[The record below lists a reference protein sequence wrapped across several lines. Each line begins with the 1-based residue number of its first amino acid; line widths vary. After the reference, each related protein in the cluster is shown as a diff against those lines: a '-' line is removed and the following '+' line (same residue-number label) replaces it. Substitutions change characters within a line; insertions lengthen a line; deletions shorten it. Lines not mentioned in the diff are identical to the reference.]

1 MDNKLPIMPAYL
13 DRLAGWVEEDAQ
25 ELSDRMR
32 SIAQK
37 IRQPEL
43 ALKVDPLLPL
53 RPMSGKKVSPPP
65 TGLEMLEKKGHER
78 LMVPGTVDLEKFPAL
93 DKLLTSGEGKAE

>member
-1 MDNKLPIMPAYL
+1 
-13 DRLAGWVEEDAQ
+13 
-25 ELSDRMR
+25 
-32 SIAQK
+32 
-37 IRQPEL
+37 
-43 ALKVDPLLPL
+43 
-53 RPMSGKKVSPPP
+53 MSGKKVSPPP